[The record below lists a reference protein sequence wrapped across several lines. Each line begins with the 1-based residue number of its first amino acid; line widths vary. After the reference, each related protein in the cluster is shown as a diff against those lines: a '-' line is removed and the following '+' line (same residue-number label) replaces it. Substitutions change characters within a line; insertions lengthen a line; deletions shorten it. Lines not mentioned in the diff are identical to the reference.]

1 MTGILAIWNDCT
13 PEGEADYERWYQREH
28 LIERVAVP
36 GFRSGRRYEAV
47 SGDRRFFTFYEVDD
61 TDVLA
66 SPAYLERLDNPTP
79 WTRDVMPFF
88 RDTIR
93 TVCEVAASAGE
104 MIGAVAVTLR
114 TEAPVDATAG
124 VRAFVEDLAR
134 RDGVARAQLWTA
146 AGRQTRTDTR
156 EARSRG
162 GPDGVIGGAL
172 MVECVRRS
180 DAERIAEEIGAAET
194 RAALGLT
201 GAATLGVYGLLCV
214 HARGL
219 R

>member
-1 MTGILAIWNDCT
+1 MTGILAVWNDCA
-13 PEGEADYERWYQREH
+13 PEGEAHYERWYQREH

-36 GFRSGRRYEAV
+36 GFRSGRRYEAI

-61 TDVLA
+61 TDVLT

-79 WTRDVMPFF
+79 WTRDVMAFF
-88 RDTIR
+88 RGTIR

-114 TEAPVDATAG
+114 AEAPINVTPAACAL
-124 VRAFVEDLAR
+124 VKDLAR

-146 AGRQTRTDTR
+146 AARQTRPDTR
-156 EARSRG
+156 EAQTRG
-162 GPDGVIGGAL
+162 GPDGLIGGAL
-172 MVECVRRS
+172 VVECIRRS
-180 DAERIAEEIGAAET
+180 DAERIAGEIGSAET
-194 RAALGLT
+194 RAAFGLT

>member
-1 MTGILAIWNDCT
+1 MTGILAIWNDCA

-36 GFRSGRRYEAV
+36 GFRSGRRYEAF
-47 SGDRRFFTFYEVDD
+47 SGDRRFFTFYEVDHP
-61 TDVLA
+61 DVLT
-66 SPAYLERLDNPTP
+66 SPAYLERLDSPTP

-88 RDTIR
+88 RGTIR

-104 MIGAVAVTLR
+104 MIGGVAVTLR
-114 TEAPVDATAG
+114 TETPVIVTAAA
-124 VRAFVEDLAR
+124 RTLVEDLAR

-162 GPDGVIGGAL
+162 GPDGLIGGAL
-172 MVECVRRS
+172 VVECVRRS
-180 DAERIAEEIGAAET
+180 DAERIAGEIGSAQT

-201 GAATLGVYGLLCV
+201 GADALGIYGLLCI